1 MSCDVYICVCIAC
14 EVSVHV
20 WCVYMCVNVHVGV
33 CAHVSVCG
41 CACVWCACVHVSVAC
56 VSGCSLAYMC
66 MHVCLCV
73 FVHAPV
79 RFVPAY
85 VCLHVAC
92 VCMRIWVFTC
102 VYVHACVPVYVCAP
116 VCRVPAYTCLRV
128 VCVYMR
134 VWMCPCVV
142 CASPSR
148 TLQLA
153 CDTCL
158 SLGVPELKVPVRI
171 CFRWKEAP
179 FPSCSVLLSGWVP
192 DASVGADFHSG
203 PVYGTLCRA
212 GRESSLSCRRSGAVF
227 IDTCGFDI
235 LYSDAVEPFLQNRSW
250 HLFPHLQGRTVC
262 SGVLPK

>member
-1 MSCDVYICVCIAC
+1 MCLCVVCVPVYGVP
-14 EVSVHV
+14 
-20 WCVYMCVNVHVGV
+20 VYMCLWHVCLGVHLRI
-33 CAHVSVCG
+33 CACM
-41 CACVWCACVHVSVAC
+41 CACVC
-56 VSGCSLAYMC
+56 LC
-66 MHVCLCV
+66 MHLCV
-73 FVHAPV
+73 LCL
-79 RFVPAY
+79 RTC
-85 VCLHVAC
+85 VCMWR

-158 SLGVPELKVPVRI
+158 SLGVPELKVPVWI

-179 FPSCSVLLSGWVP
+179 FSSCSVLLSGWVP

-235 LYSDAVEPFLQNRSW
+235 LYSDAVEPFLQNRS
-250 HLFPHLQGRTVC
+250 
-262 SGVLPK
+262 